1 MSFSILFFCASF
13 LLIFAP
19 SAVAQRTCIDVQT
32 VDILPGSGGS
42 FPSRFTGVGD
52 KVFFSA
58 FNGFGIGQELN
69 IYDCSAPVGMEW
81 NSVDI
86 NLGGDSSSPSGFT
99 AVGDKVF
106 FRARSA
112 TVGSELYIYD
122 CSAPAGMELYL
133 VDINPGTNGSSPSDF
148 AVVGDKVF
156 FRAFGSTVGSELHI
170 YDCSAPVGMELEVV
184 DINPDSNSSTPRDF
198 TAVGDKVFFRATTAT
213 SGLELYIYDC
223 SAPAGMELD
232 FVDIRP
238 GSSSSVPL
246 EITAVGDKVFFSAI
260 GATVGSELYIYD
272 CSADPGKELEVVDID
287 PNSSSFPGAFTAV
300 GDKVFFQARGAVTAG
315 FELYIYDCSAP
326 AGMELEVVDINPGSN
341 SSSPSGFTAVG
352 DKVFFSAIGAT
363 VGSELYIYDCS
374 ADPGKELEVVDINPN
389 GSSFG
394 GLLDPEIIAVDDK
407 VFFRAFDPTVG
418 RELHIANC
426 FSEDDTVF
434 SYPTDACLGDTNP
447 TATITGITGGNF
459 SVDNGA
465 TIDQVTG
472 ELDLSTTSEGA
483 TYTVTYTSN
492 NISTCGPF
500 EQMITVHGLPQ
511 ISGMSSV
518 CAGAT
523 ISLMGTGTLAAVTPW
538 TSGTPEVATVDNGG
552 VVTGVRAGT
561 TLITYTDSNGCM
573 DTMTVTVFDCLD
585 GMDVLSI
592 TDPCNCSNPN
602 NIELPDG
609 RFIFNDTLRVMSST
623 SPVTLSATDDFLLDD
638 QGDAIPLNTVF
649 TLNTTTGMY
658 ELVVYTV
665 ADQSSSIMIS
675 NGVSAV
681 PFVVGPCA
689 VCIVIPTMGEWGV
702 MCLSLLLMIMEVV
715 VMRQREFAY

>member
-246 EITAVGDKVFFSAI
+246 EI
-260 GATVGSELYIYD
+260 
-272 CSADPGKELEVVDID
+272 
-287 PNSSSFPGAFTAV
+287 
-300 GDKVFFQARGAVTAG
+300 
-315 FELYIYDCSAP
+315 
-326 AGMELEVVDINPGSN
+326 
-341 SSSPSGFTAVG
+341 TAVG

>member
-1 MSFSILFFCASF
+1 MI
-13 LLIFAP
+13 
-19 SAVAQRTCIDVQT
+19 
-32 VDILPGSGGS
+32 
-42 FPSRFTGVGD
+42 
-52 KVFFSA
+52 
-58 FNGFGIGQELN
+58 
-69 IYDCSAPVGMEW
+69 IYDCSAPIG
-81 NSVDI
+81 SKLDILDI
-86 NLGGDSSSPSGFT
+86 NTGPSSSTSLF
-99 AVGDKVF
+99 
-106 FRARSA
+106 
-112 TVGSELYIYD
+112 
-122 CSAPAGMELYL
+122 
-133 VDINPGTNGSSPSDF
+133 DF
-148 AVVGDKVF
+148 D
-156 FRAFGSTVGSELHI
+156 
-170 YDCSAPVGMELEVV
+170 
-184 DINPDSNSSTPRDF
+184 
-198 TAVGDKVFFRATTAT
+198 
-213 SGLELYIYDC
+213 
-223 SAPAGMELD
+223 
-232 FVDIRP
+232 
-238 GSSSSVPL
+238 
-246 EITAVGDKVFFSAI
+246 
-260 GATVGSELYIYD
+260 
-272 CSADPGKELEVVDID
+272 
-287 PNSSSFPGAFTAV
+287 
-300 GDKVFFQARGAVTAG
+300 
-315 FELYIYDCSAP
+315 
-326 AGMELEVVDINPGSN
+326 
-341 SSSPSGFTAVG
+341 FTAVG
-352 DKVFFSAIGAT
+352 DKVFFSAADNALGEELYIYDCNPEAVANPLEVVDINPGSDDSFPLGLTA
-363 VGSELYIYDCS
+363 VGDKLFFTAIDSLGFELYIYDCS
-374 ADPGKELEVVDINPN
+374 LEDVSNPLDIIDIFPGSR
-389 GSSFG
+389 SSRPFG
-394 GLLDPEIIAVDDK
+394 YTAVGDK
-407 VFFRAFDPTVG
+407 VFFSATNATIGGELFIYDCSSEAGKNSLEILDINPGSDDSNPIGLTAVGDKIFFEAMNATLG
-418 RELHIANC
+418 RELHIYDCNAPIGTELEVVNINPKDRSSP
-426 FSEDDTVF
+426 FDFAV
-434 SYPTDACLGDTNP
+434 LGDKVFFSADNGIVGREMFIATCLPVDEAGFTYPADVCIDDMNP
-447 TATITGITGGNF
+447 IATITGIIGGSF

-465 TIDQVTG
+465 TIDPVTG
-472 ELDLSTTSEGA
+472 ELDLSTTIEGT